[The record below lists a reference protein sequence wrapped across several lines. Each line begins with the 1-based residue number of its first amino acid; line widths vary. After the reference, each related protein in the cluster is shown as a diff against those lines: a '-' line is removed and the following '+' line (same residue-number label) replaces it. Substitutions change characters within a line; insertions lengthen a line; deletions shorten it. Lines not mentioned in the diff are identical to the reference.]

1 MGATFGA
8 ILAKIAVGILQALM
22 ARKDLKDSVR
32 KTIKLEA
39 AKLALEAH
47 EYKAWAIEHPDLAGK
62 LPDAG
67 GRIRL
72 V

>member
-1 MGATFGA
+1 MSAA
-8 ILAKIAVGILQALM
+8 ISAFFAKLALGILKDLM

-32 KTIKLEA
+32 KTIKLET

-47 EYKAWAIEHPDLAGK
+47 EYKAWAIEHADLAGK

-67 GRIRL
+67 GRIRKL
-72 V
+72 